1 MRLRQSGFGWVVQA
15 PAKLN
20 LFLEV
25 LGKRADGYHD
35 LETVMVAINLFDT
48 LILNEESSGE
58 ITLRCQHAGAIL
70 SRTNRARDEVPE
82 TRDNLV
88 VRAAELLRSRCGVQ
102 RGVHI
107 DLIKRIPAAA
117 GMAGGSSDAAAVM
130 FALNLIW
137 KLGLSEIELR
147 RLASEIGS
155 DVCFFLSSAS
165 AATCRGRGEILEP
178 CPLPL
183 RLYFVVARPDSGLST
198 ALVYRHCRPEAEPRG
213 ARELLQALQRGDLQR
228 ASQQLRNSLQPPAE
242 SLNADVRQLKEEFSR
257 LPVLGHMMTG
267 SGTAY
272 FGLCQ
277 NRQSAMTA
285 AARLRA
291 RGLSRVFVAESPP

>member
-1 MRLRQSGFGWVVQA
+1 MRLRQSGFGWVVHA

-48 LILNEESSGE
+48 LVLTEESSGE
-58 ITLRCQHAGAIL
+58 VTLRCQHAGSIL
-70 SRTNRARDEVPE
+70 SRSNKASDDVPE

-88 VRAAELLRSRCGVQ
+88 VRAAELLRSRCGIN
-102 RGVHI
+102 RGIHI
-107 DLIKRIPAAA
+107 ELTKRIPAAA

-130 FALNLIW
+130 FALNEIW
-137 KLGLSEIELR
+137 KLGLSGHELR
-147 RLASEIGS
+147 KMASEIGS
-155 DVCFFLSSAS
+155 DVCFFLSPAS
-165 AATCRGRGEILEP
+165 AAVCKGRGEILEP
-178 CPLPL
+178 LPLPL
-183 RLYFVVARPDSGLST
+183 RLHFVVARPDSGLST
-198 ALVYRHCRPEAEPRG
+198 ALVYRHCRPEAEPHG
-213 ARELLQALQRGDLQR
+213 ASELLRHLQNGDLQR
-228 ASQQLRNSLQPPAE
+228 AATQLRNSLQPPAE
-242 SLNADVRQLKEEFSR
+242 DLNEDIKRLKHEFSR
-257 LPVLGHMMTG
+257 LPVMGHMMTG

-277 NRQSAMTA
+277 TRQSAMTA

>member
-1 MRLRQSGFGWVVQA
+1 MRLRQTGLDWVVHT

-25 LGKRADGYHD
+25 LSKRPDGYHD
-35 LETVMVAINLFDT
+35 LETVMVAINVFDT
-48 LILNEESSGE
+48 LVLKEELTGE
-58 ITLRCQHAGAIL
+58 ISLRCQSAGQVL
-70 SRTNRARDEVPE
+70 SPSNSATDDVPA

-88 VRAAELLRSRCGVQ
+88 VRAAELLKSRCQVN

-107 DLIKRIPAAA
+107 ELIKRIPAAA

-130 FALNLIW
+130 WALNQIW
-137 KLGLSEIELR
+137 KLGLSITQLQA
-147 RLASEIGS
+147 LAAEIGS
-155 DVCFFLSSAS
+155 DVCFFLSPAS
-165 AATCRGRGEILEP
+165 AAICEGRGEILN
-178 CPLPL
+178 PLKLPM
-183 RLYFVVARPDSGLST
+183 RLHFVVARPDSGLST
-198 ALVYRHCRPEAEPRG
+198 ALVYRHCQPEAVPQG
-213 ARELLQALQRGDLQR
+213 SRELLRCLQVGDLQR
-228 ASQQLRNSLQPPAE
+228 AARQLRNSLQPPAE
-242 SLNADVRQLKEEFSR
+242 VLNTDIRQLKHEFSK

-277 NRQSAMTA
+277 NRQAAMTA